1 MCPELDEPWLVSGP
15 FLHELIRAHVR
26 VQTFST
32 FQRVMLFIWLLSCLL
47 LVSLMASRWPRLP
60 DELWCCNMIVE
71 HCFEQWV
78 FCILSPFTICLPIVW
93 KTHIYP
99 AVWADCNMFREYSN
113 TPYLAGFVGLLVL
126 FQLMVPF
133 KMAFLP
139 HDTFICFFR
148 RERESLTIED
158 NVGPRVGVQCY
169 FIYFDG
175 AHNLRFFFGIQ
186 RQNTSRKSF
195 ILRR

>member
-15 FLHELIRAHVR
+15 FLHELMGAHVR

-47 LVSLMASRWPRLP
+47 LVSLMASHWPRLP
-60 DELWCCNMIVE
+60 DELRCCNMIVE

-93 KTHIYP
+93 RTHIYP

-133 KMAFLP
+133 KTAFLP
-139 HDTFICFFR
+139 HDTFICFFPTRKRIAHHRGQR
-148 RERESLTIED
+148 RPARWRTMLFHLFWRCT
-158 NVGPRVGVQCY
+158 
-169 FIYFDG
+169 
-175 AHNLRFFFGIQ
+175 
-186 RQNTSRKSF
+186 
-195 ILRR
+195 

>member
-1 MCPELDEPWLVSGP
+1 
-15 FLHELIRAHVR
+15 
-26 VQTFST
+26 
-32 FQRVMLFIWLLSCLL
+32 MLFIWLLSCLL
-47 LVSLMASRWPRLP
+47 LVSLMASHWPRLP
-60 DELWCCNMIVE
+60 DELRCCNMIVE

-113 TPYLAGFVGLLVL
+113 TPYLAGSVGLLFFFFFNWWFL
-126 FQLMVPF
+126 LKWLSSPTIHSF
-133 KMAFLP
+133 AFFL
-139 HDTFICFFR
+139 

-158 NVGPRVGVQCY
+158 NVGPRVGARCY

-175 AHNLRFFFGIQ
+175 AHNLRFLFGIQ
-186 RQNTSRKSF
+186 WQNPRRKSF
-195 ILRR
+195 ILRG